1 MTHAHNLQKAK
12 SQKPEI
18 LNWMFISY
26 NVGRLQDYNRYF
38 FASFPGFQS
47 LSFLSKASGLASFT

>member
-47 LSFLSKASGLASFT
+47 FIKFLK